1 MMKQQLSIEMFFDFI
16 CPWCLIGKRE
26 LHNAIKKLKKSHPDV
41 EVLINWR
48 GVQLLPLIPTQG
60 VPFKAFYLQ
69 RLGSATAVRILQ
81 GQVRQ
86 AAQSVGVDID
96 FDLIPRMPNTGLAH
110 DFFQKA
116 AKISCSVQTDRLLEA
131 IISAYFNHSEHIN
144 QLDVL
149 MKIASYC
156 GFSEEMIKAIL
167 VNKETPFVSADTG
180 GKGVPYFIF
189 GGRLAIAGAQQA
201 SVLYRGMLE
210 MIEMQGQCV

>member
-1 MMKQQLSIEMFFDFI
+1 MKQQLSIDMFFDFI

-26 LHNAIKKLKKSHPDV
+26 LQNAIKKLKKSHPDV
-41 EVLINWR
+41 EVILNWR
-48 GVQLLPLIPTQG
+48 GVQLLPLIPING

-69 RLGSATAVRILQ
+69 RLGSATAVRIRQ
-81 GQVRQ
+81 GQVRN

-110 DFFQKA
+110 AFFKKA
-116 AKISCSVQTDRLLEA
+116 ANISSSVQTDRLLEA

-144 QLDVL
+144 ELDVL

-156 GFSEEMIKAIL
+156 GFSEEMIKTIL
-167 VNKETPFVSADTG
+167 ANKETTFVSADTG

-189 GGRLAIAGAQQA
+189 GSSVAIAGAQQA
-201 SVLYRGMLE
+201 SVLYRAMLE
-210 MIEMQGQCV
+210 TIEMQGQYA

>member
-1 MMKQQLSIEMFFDFI
+1 MKQQLSIEMFFDFI

-69 RLGSATAVRILQ
+69 RLGSATAVRIRQ

-116 AKISCSVQTDRLLEA
+116 SKISCSVQTDRLLEA

-201 SVLYRGMLE
+201 SVLYRAMLE
-210 MIEMQGQCV
+210 TIEMQGQCV